1 MRIGVALPTDFTRLS
16 QEVNSVDTLIGQVK
30 ELADAGLSAAWF
42 TQRFDH
48 DAITVAALA
57 AREVPGID
65 VGTAVVPIY
74 PRHPIALSMQ
84 AQTAQAASHGRFTLG
99 VGLSTKSFVEQTYG
113 LAPHS
118 RVRHLREHLEALRS
132 LLETGSVDFNG
143 ETLVA
148 KTSLSASVPGARPR
162 VPVLVAAAAGEHAL
176 RAAGELADG
185 ALPIMSGP
193 RTLAEYTVPTLT
205 RHTEAAGRPAPRV
218 AVIVSGVVT
227 ADVAG
232 ARARAEQNMAPTRT
246 SPPTAPPWTAR
257 ASTTPSTSSRSATRN
272 CWRPKWPRTSRRAP
286 PNSSTPRPRSAPP
299 RTSAAPGNSS
309 ASWRRGADP
318 GRRTGG
324 GGQKTL
330 ADPRN
335 PSASCPD
342 ADQGSHTAGLAR
354 HLALL
359 PRDRRR
365 GGDLHLSARPQRG
378 AGPRLVAP

>member
-16 QEVNSVDTLIGQVK
+16 QETNSVDTLIGQVK

-118 RVRHLREHLEALRS
+118 RIRHLREHLEALRS
-132 LLETGSVDFNG
+132 LLETGSVDFSG

-148 KTSLSASVPGARPR
+148 KTSLSTTVPGARPR

-205 RHTEAAGRPAPRV
+205 RHAEAAGRPAPRV

-232 ARARAEQNMAPTRT
+232 ARARAERNMAPYKNLPAYRT
-246 SPPTAPPWTAR
+246 ALDR
-257 ASTTPSTSSRSATRN
+257 E
-272 CWRPKWPRTSRRAP
+272 
-286 PNSSTPRPRSAPP
+286 
-299 RTSAAPGNSS
+299 GI
-309 ASWRRGADP
+309 D
-318 GRRTGG
+318 
-324 GGQKTL
+324 
-330 ADPRN
+330 N
-335 PSASCPD
+335 P
-342 ADQGSHTAGLAR
+342 
-354 HLALL
+354 
-359 PRDRRR
+359 
-365 GGDLHLSARPQRG
+365 
-378 AGPRLVAP
+378 

>member
-1 MRIGVALPTDFTRLS
+1 MRIGVALPTDHTQLS
-16 QEVNSVDTLIGQVK
+16 REANSVDTLIGQVK

-65 VGTAVVPIY
+65 IGTAVVPIY

-132 LLETGSVDFNG
+132 LLETGTVDFNG

-162 VPVLVAAAAGEHAL
+162 VPVLVAAAGEQTL

-185 ALPIMSGP
+185 ALPILSGP

-205 RHTEAAGRPAPRV
+205 GHAEAAGRPAPRV

-227 ADVAG
+227 ADVEG
-232 ARARAEQNMAPTRT
+232 ARARAEENMAPYKNLPAYRAALDREGIDNPVDLVAIGDEELLATQVAAYFEAGATELIYTQTAIGSPEDERRT
-246 SPPTAPPWTAR
+246 WKLLGELAAR
-257 ASTTPSTSSRSATRN
+257 A
-272 CWRPKWPRTSRRAP
+272 
-286 PNSSTPRPRSAPP
+286 
-299 RTSAAPGNSS
+299 
-309 ASWRRGADP
+309 
-318 GRRTGG
+318 
-324 GGQKTL
+324 
-330 ADPRN
+330 
-335 PSASCPD
+335 
-342 ADQGSHTAGLAR
+342 
-354 HLALL
+354 
-359 PRDRRR
+359 
-365 GGDLHLSARPQRG
+365 
-378 AGPRLVAP
+378 

>member
-232 ARARAEQNMAPTRT
+232 ARARAEQNMAPYKNLPAYRAALDREGIDNPVDLVAIGDEELLAAQVAAYFEAGATELVYT
-246 SPPTAPPWTAR
+246 QTAIGSPE
-257 ASTTPSTSSRSATRN
+257 
-272 CWRPKWPRTSRRAP
+272 
-286 PNSSTPRPRSAPP
+286 
-299 RTSAAPGNSS
+299 
-309 ASWRRGADP
+309 DE
-318 GRRTGG
+318 RRTWKLLGE
-324 GGQKTL
+324 L
-330 ADPRN
+330 A
-335 PSASCPD
+335 
-342 ADQGSHTAGLAR
+342 AR
-354 HLALL
+354 
-359 PRDRRR
+359 
-365 GGDLHLSARPQRG
+365 G
-378 AGPRLVAP
+378 

>member
-16 QEVNSVDTLIGQVK
+16 QEANSVDTLIGQVK

-65 VGTAVVPIY
+65 IGTAVVPIY

-113 LAPHS
+113 LAPHP

-132 LLETGSVDFNG
+132 LLETGSVDFSG

-148 KTSLSASVPGARPR
+148 KTSLSTTVPGARPR
-162 VPVLVAAAAGEHAL
+162 VPVLVAVAGEQTL

-205 RHTEAAGRPAPRV
+205 RHAEAAGRPAPRV

-232 ARARAEQNMAPTRT
+232 ARARAEQNMAPYKNLPAYRAALDREGIDNPVDLVAIGDEELLAAQVAAYFEAGATELIYT
-246 SPPTAPPWTAR
+246 QTAIGSPE
-257 ASTTPSTSSRSATRN
+257 
-272 CWRPKWPRTSRRAP
+272 
-286 PNSSTPRPRSAPP
+286 
-299 RTSAAPGNSS
+299 
-309 ASWRRGADP
+309 DE
-318 GRRTGG
+318 RRTWKLLGE
-324 GGQKTL
+324 L
-330 ADPRN
+330 A
-335 PSASCPD
+335 
-342 ADQGSHTAGLAR
+342 AR
-354 HLALL
+354 
-359 PRDRRR
+359 
-365 GGDLHLSARPQRG
+365 G
-378 AGPRLVAP
+378 

>member
-1 MRIGVALPTDFTRLS
+1 MRIGVALPTDPTGHS
-16 QEVNSVDTLIGQVK
+16 HEANSVDTLIGQVK

-118 RVRHLREHLEALRS
+118 RIRHLREHLEALRS
-132 LLETGSVDFNG
+132 LLETGAVDLHG

-148 KTSLSASVPGARPR
+148 KTSLPASVPGARPR

-185 ALPIMSGP
+185 ALPIFSGP

-205 RHTEAAGRPAPRV
+205 RHAEAAGRPAPRV

-227 ADVAG
+227 ADVEG
-232 ARARAEQNMAPTRT
+232 ARARAEQNMAPYKNLPAYRAALDREGIDNPVDLVAIGDEELLAAQVAAYFEAGATELIYTQTAIGSLEDERRT
-246 SPPTAPPWTAR
+246 WKLLGELAGR
-257 ASTTPSTSSRSATRN
+257 SR
-272 CWRPKWPRTSRRAP
+272 
-286 PNSSTPRPRSAPP
+286 PRP
-299 RTSAAPGNSS
+299 
-309 ASWRRGADP
+309 
-318 GRRTGG
+318 
-324 GGQKTL
+324 
-330 ADPRN
+330 
-335 PSASCPD
+335 
-342 ADQGSHTAGLAR
+342 
-354 HLALL
+354 
-359 PRDRRR
+359 
-365 GGDLHLSARPQRG
+365 
-378 AGPRLVAP
+378 